1 VGGHT
6 EFADMRA
13 AWDALPAA
21 TQRRIDGLVVE
32 HSIFNSRAKVGSTQY
47 SERERASLPGAR
59 QVLVRKLPEN
69 GRRALYLASHAG
81 RIVGMPDEE
90 GLKLIDELTAHATQ
104 RRFVYTHRW
113 RENDLVM
120 WDNRCTM
127 HRGTEFEE
135 QRWKRDMRRAT
146 VSDIGNTC
154 ELAQTA

>member
-1 VGGHT
+1 MAR
-6 EFADMRA
+6 ELKIERA
-13 AWDALPAA
+13 A
-21 TQRRIDGLVVE
+21 
-32 HSIFNSRAKVGSTQY
+32 
-47 SERERASLPGAR
+47 LPGAR
-59 QVLVRKLPEN
+59 QVMVRTIPQN

-81 RIVGMPDEE
+81 GIVGMAQAEA
-90 GLKLIDELTAHATQ
+90 LRLIDELTAHATQ
-104 RRFVYTHRW
+104 RQFVYSHRW

-154 ELAQTA
+154 EPATPAA